1 MPRKLEGNK
10 RFWVLTAQSLV
21 KHTYLSSMFT
31 TLEAKLTLVSVA
43 DSIVSAN
50 RLKFRRTGWTLA
62 NRRPTDFRANR
73 APLADLRQNSNFEF
87 SHFPLSPSLFR
98 SKEKREINRAV
109 AFSPFFFLF
118 PPLGD
123 SGPFV
128 VSFLRLA
135 RKPDNLSAAIFYR
148 LARHFN
154 SRDSTSRCSGRSADF
169 LPYSSP
175 PRPGNRIK
183 KPTSR
188 ENESMYY
195 VNSSF

>member
-87 SHFPLSPSLFR
+87 SHFPSPPP
-98 SKEKREINRAV
+98 
-109 AFSPFFFLF
+109 FSGRKKNGRLIAPLPFLLFFLF

-123 SGPFV
+123 SGLFV

-148 LARHFN
+148 HARHFN
-154 SRDSTSRCSGRSADF
+154 SRDSTSHCSGRSADF
-169 LPYSSP
+169 LPYSSQEIGL
-175 PRPGNRIK
+175 RNRQVARMSLCI
-183 KPTSR
+183 
-188 ENESMYY
+188 M
-195 VNSSF
+195 